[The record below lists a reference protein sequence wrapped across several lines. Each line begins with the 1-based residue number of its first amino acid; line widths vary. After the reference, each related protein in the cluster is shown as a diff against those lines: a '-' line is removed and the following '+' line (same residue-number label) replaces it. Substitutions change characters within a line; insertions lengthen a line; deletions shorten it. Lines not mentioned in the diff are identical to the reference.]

1 MNSIL
6 IRNFETDH
14 QPSSSFKVKKT
25 TTTTSEG
32 DNQRLLTGELVD
44 KIKSMNMTG
53 SIKFNG
59 GGPFS
64 NVMQTSYTRDFS
76 LKPLE
81 NAKMLNLK

>member
-1 MNSIL
+1 
-6 IRNFETDH
+6 
-14 QPSSSFKVKKT
+14 
-25 TTTTSEG
+25 
-32 DNQRLLTGELVD
+32 
-44 KIKSMNMTG
+44 MNMTG